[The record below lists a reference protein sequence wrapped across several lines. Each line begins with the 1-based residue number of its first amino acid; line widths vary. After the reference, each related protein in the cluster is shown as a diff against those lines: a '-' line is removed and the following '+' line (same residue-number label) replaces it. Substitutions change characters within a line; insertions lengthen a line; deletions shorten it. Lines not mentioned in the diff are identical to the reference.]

1 MKNNFFIFRK
11 INDQVSFPVT
21 KLNKYFKTIK
31 SKINKFVNSTK
42 INKFL
47 VKFDLIINENN
58 WYIIDIGFD
67 PPKRLESLMLH
78 VGNDFYKA
86 YVCNWLKEKNLFY
99 SFKLNS
105 LNELIIKINK
115 NGKTV
120 VLKK

>member
-1 MKNNFFIFRK
+1 
-11 INDQVSFPVT
+11 
-21 KLNKYFKTIK
+21 
-31 SKINKFVNSTK
+31 
-42 INKFL
+42 
-47 VKFDLIINENN
+47 
-58 WYIIDIGFD
+58 
-67 PPKRLESLMLH
+67 MLH